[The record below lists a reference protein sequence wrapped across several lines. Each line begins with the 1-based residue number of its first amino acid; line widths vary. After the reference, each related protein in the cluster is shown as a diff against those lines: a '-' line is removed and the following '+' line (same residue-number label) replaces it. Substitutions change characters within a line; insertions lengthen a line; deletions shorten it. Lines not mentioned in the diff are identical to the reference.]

1 MSDPGA
7 GMLDGIRVLELARE
21 PGALAGKILAE
32 LGADVVKVEPPGGD
46 LEARRGPYLHGEPGP
61 ERSLPWLAHNTS
73 KRGITLALGGGRGR
87 ELFGELVRRA
97 DVVLETEAPG
107 ALEALGIGW
116 EQLGPT
122 SPRLVWCS
130 LTPFGRTGPRAR
142 WRAHDLVIVALGGN
156 AKLTGD
162 PDRPP
167 VRCTLPTAY
176 FHGSAEAAAGIAMA
190 LYARQRSGR
199 GQLVDVSLHEAQL
212 STLVTGAAQWWIS
225 RRSPSRSGPRMG
237 RTREIWRAQDGDVS
251 FGLRGGPAR
260 IPNLIATVEYM
271 AESGMAPEWLRKY
284 DWSTYNHNEVADA
297 EIERLEAAFAAFFAS
312 RTRREL
318 YAEAL
323 QRRIL
328 LAPCNDAA
336 EILEQP
342 QLRSRGFF
350 TTLEYP
356 ELGAAIEHPAFFAK
370 SSACRIGVR
379 GRAPRVGEHNAAIYG
394 EIGLGAAELEAL
406 DREGVV

>member
-1 MSDPGA
+1 MNAALPW
-7 GMLDGIRVLELARE
+7 MLEGVRVLELAEE
-21 PGALAGKILAE
+21 PGWLAGKILAE
-32 LGADVVKVEPPGGD
+32 LGADVIKVEPPGGD
-46 LEARRGPYLHGEPGP
+46 HEGRRGPWLGDVPDP
-61 ERSLPWLAHNTS
+61 ERSLPWLALNTS
-73 KRGITLALGGGRGR
+73 KRGITLALRSERGR
-87 ELFGELVRRA
+87 EIFRELARRA
-97 DVVLETEAPG
+97 DVVLETFRPG
-107 ALEALGIGW
+107 ALEELRIGY
-116 EQLGPT
+116 EDLRAAC
-122 SPRLVWCS
+122 PRLIWCS
-130 LTPFGRTGPRAR
+130 LTPFGRTGPFSR

-176 FHGSAEAAAGIAMA
+176 LHGGAEAAAGIAMA
-190 LYARQRSGR
+190 LLGRARSGR

-212 STLVTGAAQWWIS
+212 ATLVTGAGQWSLS
-225 RRSPSRSGPRMG
+225 RSTGRRSGPRMG
-237 RTREIWRAQDGDVS
+237 RTREIWRARDGYVS

-260 IPNLIATVEYM
+260 IPSLVATVEYM
-271 AESGMAPEWLRKY
+271 AESEMAPEWLRKV
-284 DWSTYNHNEVADA
+284 DWSGYNHNELAPE
-297 EIERLEAAFAAFFAS
+297 EIERLETAFAAFFAT

-323 QRRIL
+323 RRRIL
-328 LAPCNDAA
+328 LAPCNDAG

-356 ELGAAIEHPAFFAK
+356 ELGAAIEHPAFFAR

-379 GRAPRVGEHNAAIYG
+379 GRAPRVGEHQAQVLG
-394 EIGLGAAELEAL
+394 ELGLGPAELAAL
-406 DREGVV
+406 AREGVI

>member
-1 MSDPGA
+1 MSW
-7 GMLDGIRVLELARE
+7 MLGGTRVLDLAEE
-21 PGALAGKILAE
+21 PGWLAGKILAE

-46 LEARRGPYLHGEPGP
+46 RAGRRGPYLGEVADP
-61 ERSLPWLAHNTS
+61 ERSLPWLALNTS
-73 KRGITLALGGGRGR
+73 KRGLSLSLRAGRGR
-87 ELFGELVRRA
+87 EIFRELARRA
-97 DVVLETEAPG
+97 DVVLETARPG
-107 ALEALGIGW
+107 TLEELGIGY
-116 EQLGPT
+116 EDLRE
-122 SPRLVWCS
+122 SCPRLVWCS
-130 LTPFGRTGPRAR
+130 LTPFGRTGPWAR

-176 FHGSAEAAAGIAMA
+176 LHGGAEAAAGIAMA
-190 LYARQRSGR
+190 LFARERSGR

-212 STLVTGAAQWWIS
+212 STLVTGAGQWSIS
-225 RRSPSRSGPRMG
+225 RRTGQRSGPRLG
-237 RTREIWRAQDGDVS
+237 RTREIWQARDGFVS

-260 IPNLIATVEYM
+260 IPNLVATVEYM
-271 AESGMAPEWLRKY
+271 AEAGMAPEWLRKY
-284 DWSTYNHNEVADA
+284 DWSGYNHNELAPE
-297 EIERLEAAFAAFFAS
+297 EIERLEAAFGAFFAT

-318 YAEAL
+318 YREAL
-323 QRRIL
+323 RRRIL
-328 LAPCNDAA
+328 LAPCNDAG

-379 GRAPRVGEHNAAIYG
+379 GRAPRPGEHTAEVLG
-394 EIGLGAAELEAL
+394 ELGLGAAELAAL
-406 DREGVV
+406 AREGVV